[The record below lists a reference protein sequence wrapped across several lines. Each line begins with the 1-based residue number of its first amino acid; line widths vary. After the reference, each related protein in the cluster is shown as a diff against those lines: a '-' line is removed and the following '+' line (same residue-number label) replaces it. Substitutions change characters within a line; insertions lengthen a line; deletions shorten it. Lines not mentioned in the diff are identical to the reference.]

1 MKINKTI
8 IFPNSTSISYIGRR
22 FSDGGIISVGLC
34 TNNDLINNN
43 DGYIMK
49 ADSLGNLLWQKSYRF
64 TDGDFVEYFTD
75 FIETSDGGILI
86 SGSAGESNANGGQ
99 NSWLIKLDANGCLD
113 PQDCDVGVTDMP
125 LPDALTIY
133 PNPANEYLN
142 LKIEQ
147 GSGTY
152 TVFLLDAMGR
162 LVQHETH
169 SGIGTH
175 TLQVGQ
181 LPAGVYFC
189 TVHSANGDF
198 MGTERIVIIQ

>member
-1 MKINKTI
+1 
-8 IFPNSTSISYIGRR
+8 
-22 FSDGGIISVGLC
+22 
-34 TNNDLINNN
+34 
-43 DGYIMK
+43 
-49 ADSLGNLLWQKSYRF
+49 
-64 TDGDFVEYFTD
+64 
-75 FIETSDGGILI
+75 
-86 SGSAGESNANGGQ
+86 
-99 NSWLIKLDANGCLD
+99 DANGCLD

-175 TLQVGQ
+175 TLNLSGLAPGIYYCRVVQGGEVVGVEKVVKTP
-181 LPAGVYFC
+181 L
-189 TVHSANGDF
+189 
-198 MGTERIVIIQ
+198 